1 MPANQ
6 QLHLTGPTLRFFET
20 TRCLQPAR
28 QVNAVVG
35 QHESGID
42 TAMNE
47 APRPKFPQEITR
59 YYQEV
64 AEEGRLAA
72 GPAQLE
78 FARTKEVVLRHL
90 PPPLATI
97 LDVGG
102 AAGAYAL
109 WLAERG
115 YQVHLIDP
123 VPRLVEEARRRS
135 EASPNRICTCQVGD
149 ARQLTFDDGV
159 ADGVLLLGP
168 LYHLTET
175 AERLRALREV
185 HRVLRP
191 GGVLFAAAISR
202 YASALD
208 GVARDLFADPAF
220 AAIVRQDLEQGQHR
234 NATDKWDYF
243 TTAYFHRPEELR
255 AEVVSAGFNC
265 QAVLGLEGPGW
276 VLSDFDER
284 WADARKREDL
294 LRVARAL
301 EREVSIVGLSAHLL
315 AVGTKE

>member
-1 MPANQ
+1 
-6 QLHLTGPTLRFFET
+6 
-20 TRCLQPAR
+20 
-28 QVNAVVG
+28 
-35 QHESGID
+35 
-42 TAMNE
+42 MNE
-47 APRPKFPQEITR
+47 APRPKFPKEITR

-72 GPAQLE
+72 GPSQLE
-78 FARTKEVVLRHL
+78 FARTKEIVLRHL
-90 PPPLATI
+90 PPPPATI

-123 VPRLVEEARRRS
+123 VPRLVEEAWRRS
-135 EASPNRICTCQVGD
+135 EASPHRLCACLVGD
-149 ARQLTFDDGV
+149 ARELTFADGV

-168 LYHLTET
+168 LYHLTDT

-185 HRVLRP
+185 YRVLRP
-191 GGVLFAAAISR
+191 GGLMFAAAISR

-208 GVARDLFADPAF
+208 GVARDLFADPSF

-234 NATDKWDYF
+234 NETGNWDYF
-243 TTAYFHRPEELR
+243 TTAYFHRPDELQ

-265 QAVLGLEGPGW
+265 QAVLGIEGPGW
-276 VLSDFDER
+276 ILSDFDER
-284 WADARKREDL
+284 WADPRKREDL

-301 EREVSIVGLSAHLL
+301 EREESIVGLSAHLL